1 LTAMPDLVSIFQEVP
16 WGWAV
21 SNATNHELLMMNPAF
36 ARLHGYTV
44 AELQGQFLHEL
55 VVPESRPEF
64 HRHVRRSSEAGYHT
78 YESFHRRKDRRVFP
92 VQVNMTAHKNGS
104 GRVEFHSALVH
115 DLTERQQDET
125 SLRLREELW
134 RAGVQNSND
143 AIITTDDADKIIFWN
158 KRAQEIFGYLE
169 EEVKDRSIT
178 RLISKR
184 QVKCYR
190 QEIDRL
196 LALEDVGPPGENFE
210 ITGRRKDGRKFPL
223 EMSLAIWKA
232 QGQRFTTATIR
243 DITQRKRAEAAFQ
256 KSQAC
261 LAKAQRLAHLG
272 SFDWDISQDKIS
284 LSEEIFHIFGLTPEA
299 FGGSYAD
306 FMSFIHP
313 EDQDTVKL
321 SVSRVLSKDLPFS
334 LTYRVVRPDGT
345 VRVVQNYGEIY
356 CDEAGQPLRIIGT
369 VQDITEKREAD
380 AERRKLSMA
389 VEQASDWVMIID
401 KQNKI
406 EYVNPAVEAITGYT
420 KEELIGGNPAIFSS
434 GTNESDFCKGLLQTV
449 STGNFSRYICT
460 NRKKNHELFQLDL
473 TVTPL
478 RDDQGN
484 ITHYLTTA
492 KDITQQLQLEE
503 RLNYL
508 AYYDGLTGIPNR
520 NLAKD
525 RLKQALSRAEAVKQ
539 LIAVLFLDLDRFKF
553 LNDTFG
559 VEVGDDILKEIAG
572 RLEGLLQEGETV
584 ARVGSDEFML
594 VLAHLNQPDDVVLEL
609 EKIKEAITQ
618 PIKSHGDEI
627 VVTTSIGISIFP
639 QDGENDISLLKH
651 ALTACVRAKNLGG
664 NNYQFYNPGMNIMA
678 EEFVSL
684 GKKLFQ
690 AHKREEFILYY
701 QPYFHIDTEQ
711 LVGLEALI
719 RWRRPEYGLL
729 PPDTFIPV
737 LEETGII
744 REVGEWTMRESWRQ
758 IKAWL
763 DSGYP
768 VVPVSVNFSPVQFRC
783 CELPAMVERIIEETG
798 LDPSHI
804 ILEITETALMQ
815 DVDFTR
821 TVLTQFKDLGFGIAI
836 DDFGTGYSSLSYLR
850 KFPIDYLK
858 IDISF
863 IKDLTTD
870 PDAAA
875 IVTAI
880 ISMAHSLGLK
890 TIAEGVETKEQRE
903 ILRLLRCDILQG
915 FYYSRPIP
923 AVDIEPILTRG
934 GVFKDKELRLQRL
947 LPHNIDTRR
956 GTKLPLNK

>member
-1 LTAMPDLVSIFQEVP
+1 MTAIPDLASILQEVP

-44 AELQGQFLHEL
+44 TELQGQFMHEL
-55 VVPESRPEF
+55 VAPESREEF
-64 HRHVRRSSEAGYHT
+64 HGHVRRSSETGYHI
-78 YESFHRRKDRRVFP
+78 YESFHRRKDSVVFP

-104 GRVEFHSALVH
+104 GRVEFHSAIVH
-115 DLTERQQDET
+115 DLSECRKAET

-143 AIITTDDADKIIFWN
+143 AIITTDDGDKIIFWN

-178 RLISKR
+178 RLITER
-184 QVKCYR
+184 QVGCYR
-190 QEIDRL
+190 QEIEQL
-196 LALEDVGPPGENFE
+196 LALEEVGPPGKNFE
-210 ITGRRKDGRKFPL
+210 ITGRRKDGGEFPL
-223 EMSLAIWKA
+223 EMSLSIWKA
-232 QGQRFTTATIR
+232 QGQRFVTATIR
-243 DITQRKRAEAAFQ
+243 DITHRKRAEAALQ
-256 KSQAC
+256 KIQAS

-272 SFDWDISQDKIS
+272 SWDWDISKNKIS
-284 LSEEIFHIFGLTPEA
+284 LSDEIFRIFGLTPEE
-299 FGGSYAD
+299 FGGSYEE
-306 FMSFIHP
+306 FMGFIHP
-313 EDQDTVKL
+313 EDRDTVKL

-334 LTYRVVRPDGT
+334 LDYRVVRPDGK
-345 VRVVQNYGEIY
+345 VRVVQSHGEIY
-356 CDEAGQPLRIIGT
+356 FDEAGRPLRMMGT
-369 VQDITEKREAD
+369 VQDITEKKEAD
-380 AERRKLSMA
+380 EERRKLSMA
-389 VEQASDWVMIID
+389 VEQTSDWVMIID
-401 KQNKI
+401 KQSKI

-420 KEELIGGNPAIFSS
+420 KEELIGGNPGIFKS
-434 GTNESDFCKGLLQTV
+434 GTLDSSFCKELWQTV
-449 STGNFSRYICT
+449 SSGNFYRNIFT
-460 NRKKNHELFQLDL
+460 HRKKNHELFQLDL

-484 ITHYLTTA
+484 ITHYLATA
-492 KDITQQLQLEE
+492 KDITQQRHMEE

-508 AYYDGLTGIPNR
+508 AYYDALTGIPNR

-525 RLKQALSRAEAVKQ
+525 RLKQALSRAEAVKK

-559 VEVGDDILKEIAG
+559 AEVGDDILKEIAR
-572 RLEGLLQEGETV
+572 RLGSILREGETV

-594 VLAHLNQPDDVVLEL
+594 VLAHLDQPDDVVLEI
-609 EKIKEAITQ
+609 EKIKETITQ
-618 PIKSHGDEI
+618 PMKANGDEI
-627 VVTTSIGISIFP
+627 IVTTSIGISIFP
-639 QDGENDISLLKH
+639 QDGKDDVSLLKN
-651 ALTACVRAKNLGG
+651 ATTACVRAKSLGG

-690 AHKREEFILYY
+690 ANKKEEFILYY
-701 QPYFHIDTEQ
+701 QPYFHIDTEK

-744 REVGEWTMRESWRQ
+744 REVGEWTMRETWRQ
-758 IKAWL
+758 VKAWL
-763 DSGYP
+763 DKGYP
-768 VVPVSVNFSPVQFRC
+768 MVPVSVNFSPVQFRC
-783 CELPAMVERIIEETG
+783 CELPAMVERIMQETG
-798 LDPSHI
+798 MDPNYI

-815 DVDFTR
+815 DVEFTR
-821 TVLTQFKDLGFGIAI
+821 SILKQFKDLGFGIAI
-836 DDFGTGYSSLSYLR
+836 DDFGTGYSSLNYLK

-863 IKDLTTD
+863 IKDITTD

-880 ISMAHSLGLK
+880 ISMAHNLGLK
-890 TIAEGVETKEQRE
+890 TIAEGVETKEQRQ
-903 ILRLLRCDILQG
+903 ILRLLRCDIIQG
-915 FYYSRPIP
+915 FYYSQPLP
-923 AVDIEPILTRG
+923 AADIEPILTHG
-934 GVFKDKELRLQRL
+934 GVFKDKELEEQTTA
-947 LPHNIDTRR
+947 PQQ
-956 GTKLPLNK
+956 P